1 MFRCTFIHEC
11 SDECLDECLDVLFSK
26 TGPHLSSQVCGS
38 MNRMMDTLDKPARLR
53 FNTNSEMSMNRMMET
68 RPTKVYPIIELCC
81 SQHSNK
87 CSDVNIS
94 PTQLNWLGSGRIISK
109 LSKVNIQLCLFVY
122 SPVSQIHLACQELSI
137 T

>member
-26 TGPHLSSQVCGS
+26 TGPRLSSQVCGS
-38 MNRMMDTLDKPARLR
+38 MNRMMETLDKPAPLR

-94 PTQLNWLGSGRIISK
+94 PTQLNWLGSACIRSK
-109 LSKVNIQLCLFVY
+109 FS
-122 SPVSQIHLACQELSI
+122 
-137 T
+137 